1 MGVYHKECDKNLVE
15 FQKVKDGTKK
25 VIQESK
31 ELVVEG
37 YQNITQEVQ

>member
-1 MGVYHKECDKNLVE
+1 MGVYHKECDKNLLE
-15 FQKVKDGTKK
+15 FQEVKDGTKK